1 MAEQEALSSGI
12 EFELKERFESPQ
24 EAVNENLDSLIK
36 FGGFDFVDSLIDGVD
51 NLNPEKKAKRKIFL
65 SDDNKKEDRSKLQ
78 KNIAIWLNLL
88 NDNENLESIAG
99 DCQARA
105 DQADKTY
112 KKNIKKV
119 LETARDLEVSYR
131 TVASF
136 FKNTESTKIKNLT
149 IVNAAMD
156 DLKNLDNP
164 RFIDAVQEELVNNYD
179 RLDLRNNYSLLVVPG
194 YLGSNTVVDKW
205 AKIAYENKVM
215 MVTDF
220 ENLDDAESTLDWFEA
235 ANMTGGDIYKKNV
248 LMTCNWLVGRGK
260 DEESGEDEDIYI
272 PSSAALAGKIYQT
285 LPSQPTAGKKWGG
298 INEIEGVRFDMKKSE
313 ITQLE
318 KAGLIPMV
326 DEFGK
331 VMAFSA
337 KTLFNGD
344 NLGFQT
350 YSVVRVFDYVSKVL
364 MDFLNRR
371 AFEAW
376 NSKTEKELR
385 GQIVK
390 FLDSICGPNNLIDK
404 FKIMRLE
411 QDKQN
416 KDRIHLDI
424 HMSPFFPAKNF
435 LISLDGH
442 KGDDDS
448 NMEWDSS
455 ISQE

>member
-1 MAEQEALSSGI
+1 MAEQEALSSGV
-12 EFELKERFESPQ
+12 EFELKEKFESAKV
-24 EAVNENLDSLIK
+24 AVEENLDSLVK
-36 FGGFDFVDSLIDGVD
+36 FGGFDFIDSLIDGVD
-51 NLNPEKKAKRKIFL
+51 NLNPEKKAKRGIFL
-65 SDDNKKEDRSKLQ
+65 SDDSKAPERAKLK

-88 NDNENLESIAG
+88 SNNEDLEAIANDCEI
-99 DCQARA
+99 RA
-105 DQADKTY
+105 EQSEQSY
-112 KKNIKKV
+112 NKNIKKV
-119 LETARDLEVSYR
+119 LDTAKDLEVSYR

-149 IVNAAMD
+149 IMNAAMD

-194 YLGSNTVVDKW
+194 YLGSNAVVDKW
-205 AKIAYENKVM
+205 GKIAYDNKVM

-220 ENLDDAESTLDWFEA
+220 ENLDDAESTLEWFEA
-235 ANMTGGDIYKKNV
+235 ANLTGADIHKKNV
-248 LMTCNWLVGRGK
+248 LMTANWLVGRGK
-260 DEESGEDEDIYI
+260 DEQFGEEEDVHI
-272 PSSAALAGKIYQT
+272 PASAALAGKIYQT
-285 LPSQPTAGKKWGG
+285 LPSQPTAGKKHGG
-298 INEIEGVRFDMKKSE
+298 INEIEGVRYDMKKSE

-318 KAGLIPMV
+318 KAGMIPMV

-390 FLDSICGPNNLIDK
+390 FLDDICGPNNLIDK
-404 FKIMRLE
+404 FKIQRLE

-416 KDRIHLDI
+416 KDQIHLDI
-424 HMSPFFPAKNF
+424 HMTPFFPAKNF

-448 NMEWDSS
+448 NIEWDSS
-455 ISQE
+455 VSQQ